1 MALDPQAKAFLDQVN
16 AMGGPPISSMSP
28 EQARAA
34 FRMLMSMAVG
44 PAEAPVPSEDRTV
57 AGPAGEV
64 PIRVYRP
71 PSDRPLPV
79 VVYFHGGGWV
89 LCDLETHDTMCHR
102 LAAGVPAVVVSVD
115 YRRAPEHRFPA
126 AVDDCEAATAWV
138 SAHAAELGGDPAR
151 LAVAGDSGGGTLATV
166 MAGPPATRAAR
177 PSPSSS

>member
-1 MALDPQAKAFLDQVN
+1 MALDPQAKVFLDQVN

-34 FRMLMSMAVG
+34 FRMLMAMAVG

-71 PSDRPLPV
+71 PSDRLLPV

-89 LCDLETHDTMCHR
+89 LCDLETHAVAASQSST
-102 LAAGVPAVVVSVD
+102 AAGKRCSGA
-115 YRRAPEHRFPA
+115 RR
-126 AVDDCEAATAWV
+126 
-138 SAHAAELGGDPAR
+138 
-151 LAVAGDSGGGTLATV
+151 
-166 MAGPPATRAAR
+166 
-177 PSPSSS
+177 